1 MAYENLPHVKA
12 VLGVS
17 GTTWDAFIE
26 AGITFCSVLADQWMY
41 RDFAGITPGYGAYT
55 QTMDQQMFI
64 NGNDGVLLRSWPG
77 QSIVGITHAA
87 TALVENTG
95 YTYDGYSDIGWIQF
109 IDGSDG
115 FPVDLWGKI
124 DVTWVTGWT
133 EANLP
138 ATLRGF
144 VIRGI
149 SYMYQRRMQEGVGA
163 DLVGD
168 TQVTFR
174 PPDIA
179 GVSELKMIFN
189 QSCGSLKLDVLGYD
203 DGAIL

>member
-12 VLGVS
+12 VLGIS
-17 GTTWDAFIE
+17 GTTWDAFIG
-26 AGITFCSVLADQWMY
+26 AGITYCSVLADQWMY
-41 RDFAGITPGYGAYT
+41 RDFAGVTPGYGAYT
-55 QTMDQQMFI
+55 RTMNQQIFI
-64 NGNDGVLLRSWPG
+64 NGDDGVLLRSWPV
-77 QSIVGITHAA
+77 QSIVGIPHAS
-87 TALVENTG
+87 TALVANTG
-95 YTYDGYSDIGWIQF
+95 YTYDEFRDNGWIQF
-109 IDGSDG
+109 IESDYAP
-115 FPVDLWGKI
+115 FYRWGKI

-133 EANLP
+133 EANRP

-149 SYMYQRRMQEGVGA
+149 SYLYQRRMQEGVGA

-174 PPDIA
+174 PPEPG

-203 DGAIL
+203 EGVIA